1 MGRWLG
7 ENHECASGVLPY
19 HSSLSLPFFLK
30 AHAMLTPISKT
41 GIAAA
46 AAALMGLSLAA
57 QAAEI
62 RVMCYQDG
70 VECEVTAAQAKRFE
84 AANPGTK
91 VVIDVVPYK
100 TIVEQLPVQLAA
112 GQGPDIARVTDLGGL
127 SKYYLDVSA
136 HVKDRAYWEANF
148 GATLPWLRPTATDKG
163 IYGFMSQLTMT
174 GPYVNKTL
182 FEQAKVA
189 LPGPKATWD
198 EWVDATRKVAKATQ
212 TPAALAWDRSGHRF
226 AGPAI
231 SYGAKI
237 FDAKG
242 DLVLDD
248 GYKATVNKFVAWHK
262 DGAMLKEVWAGSGG
276 STYADSIGEFKN
288 GRVAM
293 VLSGSWQI
301 NRLQKDIG
309 NAFDWVAVPNP
320 CGPAACSGIP
330 GGAAWVALKTSK
342 SPKEVGMFLDFIA
355 SEANYAEFTGRT
367 ENIPAHAGLAKKGV
381 PYPGATPAAR
391 AALASFSAGVA
402 TLSPVA
408 YQFQG
413 YKFNRALMLPTVA
426 RVTQAIVGEM
436 SSDEAMTKIGADMAD
451 AVKQAQK

>member
-1 MGRWLG
+1 MTTLVSK
-7 ENHECASGVLPY
+7 NKLAALLAALVVLPGV
-19 HSSLSLPFFLK
+19 S
-30 AHAMLTPISKT
+30 HAVD
-41 GIAAA
+41 
-46 AAALMGLSLAA
+46 
-57 QAAEI
+57 I

-70 VECEVTAAQAKRFE
+70 MECDVTADLAKRFE
-84 AANPGTK
+84 AQNPGTK
-91 VVIDVVPYK
+91 VILDVVPYK
-100 TIVEQLPVQLAA
+100 TINEQLPVQLAA

-127 SKYYLDVSA
+127 SKYYLDISA
-136 HVKDRAYWEANF
+136 FVKDRAYWESNF
-148 GATLPWLRPTATDKG
+148 GATLPWLRPTAADKG

-182 FEQAKVA
+182 FEQAKIPM
-189 LPGPKATWD
+189 PGPKATWD
-198 EWVDATRKVAKATQ
+198 DWVDASRKVAKATQ
-212 TPAALAWDRSGHRF
+212 TQAALAWDRSGHRF

-242 DLVLDD
+242 DLIIDD
-248 GYKATVNKFVAWHK
+248 GYKTTISKFVGWHK
-262 DGAMLKEVWAGSGG
+262 DGAMLKEVWGGAGG
-276 STYADSIGEFKN
+276 SSYADSIGEFKN

-309 NAFDWVAVPNP
+309 TAFDWVAVPNP

-342 SPKEVGMFLDFIA
+342 SPKEVGMFLDFLA
-355 SEANYAEFTGRT
+355 QEANYAEFASRT
-367 ENIPAHAGLAKKGV
+367 ENIPAHAGLAKKGI
-381 PYPGATPAAR
+381 PYPSATPAAR
-391 AALASFSAGVA
+391 AALGVFSSGVA
-402 TLSPVA
+402 NLAPAA
-408 YQFQG
+408 YRFQG
-413 YKFNRALMLPTVA
+413 YKFNRAMMLPTVT

-436 SSDEAMTKIGADMAD
+436 SVDEANAKIAADMAD